1 MRRPTNQGLFP
12 GYWTDLAGKKL
23 RRVRR
28 DEYPELYRIHR
39 LCAEVEASTE
49 PPTTRYFRT
58 PRGTARVSWPGVPAW
73 FEHDPSG

>member
-1 MRRPTNQGLFP
+1 MKRKPNQGLFP

-39 LCAEVEASTE
+39 LCAQVEATIE
-49 PPTTRYFRT
+49 PPTTRYYSVAG
-58 PRGTARVSWPGVPAW
+58 GTARISWPGVPTW
-73 FEHDPSG
+73 YERPE